1 MLHETDQHLD
11 RTEHTLKGMKSI
23 WGGFRNYFKKAP
35 ERKPYQKPEP
45 KSKSEVHINNKM
57 MHMEKK
63 RVQNANGYNSQIGK
77 SNGVKLGGSHEE
89 DEEFNE
95 KLDELHQ
102 SVKRMKVIAQNMNQ
116 ELDDQDGLLDH
127 IDDKMEKV
135 DERINKQNFT
145 MKRIR

>member
-35 ERKPYQKPEP
+35 ERKPYQKSEP
-45 KSKSEVHINNKM
+45 KSESKGHINNKIM
-57 MHMEKK
+57 QMEKN
-63 RVQNANGYNSQIGK
+63 RAQNGNGYNSQSSK
-77 SNGVKLGGSHEE
+77 VKLGGSHKE